1 MTLNSRWKTVGLVLG
16 VLLLAGVL
24 LRPFE
29 EEVWGQVREGQPALN
44 FSEIEGAAGQGIV
57 LGLLSGAR
65 ALLADLIW
73 VRGYTAWA
81 DMDVERSSAL
91 INLAVGIDPRPLFFW
106 INGGRIL
113 AYDLPAM
120 RVDHL
125 RMDGP
130 VPEVV
135 SQRIHREQAEQALV
149 FFERGLGYHPDNPW
163 FLVDMANIHQKKLDD
178 LEGAALLYRK
188 AAEVPDAPPF
198 ASRIY
203 AELLRRLGRDR
214 AAYEWLI
221 AYHSTLESGDPMTM
235 EVVVL
240 ERIRDLEDTLGIA
253 SDDRYDSPLIPDHD

>member
-1 MTLNSRWKTVGLVLG
+1 MVLG

-24 LRPFE
+24 LRPL
-29 EEVWGQVREGQPALN
+29 EEVAWRQVRKDQPALK
-44 FSEIEGAAGQGIV
+44 FSEIEGAAGQGIM

-81 DMDVERSSAL
+81 DADVDRCSAL

-113 AYDLPAM
+113 AYDLPVWKVEQASEGAKLP
-120 RVDHL
+120 DT
-125 RMDGP
+125 
-130 VPEVV
+130 VV
-135 SQRIHREQAEQALV
+135 ERIHRDQAKRALE

-163 FLVDMANIHQKKLDD
+163 FLVDMANIHQRKLND
-178 LEGAALLYRK
+178 LGGAAQLYRR
-188 AAEVPDAPPF
+188 AAEVPGAPPF

-203 AELLRRLGRDR
+203 PELLRRAGKDR

-221 AYHSTLESGDPMTM
+221 AYHPTLVPGDPMTM
-235 EVVVL
+235 EEVVL
-240 ERIRDLEDTLGIA
+240 ERIRDLENVLGIEEVN
-253 SDDRYDSPLIPDHD
+253 RYQSPFGSGQE